1 MESRKKRRGSLH
13 FRAEHDNIANRLGS
27 AWCRARNI
35 RKVINMNEETIPAVP
50 GTETTDFL
58 QSSKSHALQAAEE
71 LKAAAALKA
80 QQLREAAG
88 QSAARFRETAA
99 ETTKK
104 LRETAEERAVRA
116 REYANQQWQSAR
128 TYAKDWQEQG
138 EAYVRENPA
147 KAVLAALGVGFVLGL
162 IFRR

>member
-1 MESRKKRRGSLH
+1 
-13 FRAEHDNIANRLGS
+13 
-27 AWCRARNI
+27 
-35 RKVINMNEETIPAVP
+35 MNEETIPAAP
-50 GTETTDFL
+50 GTESPDYL
-58 QSSKSHALQAAEE
+58 QSSKTHALQAAEE

-104 LRETAEERAVRA
+104 LRETAEERAARA
-116 REYANQQWQSAR
+116 REFATHQWDNAR
-128 TYAKDWQEQG
+128 THAKDWQSQG
-138 EAYVRENPA
+138 EVYVRENPA

>member
-1 MESRKKRRGSLH
+1 
-13 FRAEHDNIANRLGS
+13 
-27 AWCRARNI
+27 
-35 RKVINMNEETIPAVP
+35 MNEETIPAVP
-50 GTETTDFL
+50 GTEPPNYL
-58 QSSKSHALQAAEE
+58 QSSKTHALQAAEE

-88 QSAARFRETAA
+88 QGAVRLKESAT

-116 REYANQQWQSAR
+116 REFANHQWQSAR
-128 TYAKDWQEQG
+128 GHAKDWQEQG
-138 EAYVRENPA
+138 EIYIRENPT
-147 KAVLAALGVGFVLGL
+147 KAVLGALGIGFVLGL